1 MANLSQSQEWQL
13 LTENE
18 QNAIL
23 KHQQVLPIQIGSI
36 AKELGLVVKSSTLQ
50 AGISGEIR
58 EENDKFVIRVNRHDS
73 KSRQRFTI
81 AHEIGHYL
89 LHRDR
94 IGDGI
99 VDDILYR
106 SSLSNAL
113 EAQANRIAADILM
126 PIKLIN
132 ESLNSL
138 SSKKGEAL
146 YESVAQIADVSP
158 TALKIRLGKL

>member
-1 MANLSQSQEWQL
+1 MAILRESQEWHL
-13 LTENE
+13 LTEE
-18 QNAIL
+18 EKSAIL
-23 KHQQVLPIQIGSI
+23 KHQQVLPIQIGLI

-132 ESLNSL
+132 ESLSL